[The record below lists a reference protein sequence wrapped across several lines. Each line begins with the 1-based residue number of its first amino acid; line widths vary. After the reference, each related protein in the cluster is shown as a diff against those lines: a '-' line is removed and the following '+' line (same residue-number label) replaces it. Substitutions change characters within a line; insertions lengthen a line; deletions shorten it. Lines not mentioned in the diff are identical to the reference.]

1 MKKNLTMSLVAIA
14 TIISLTGCF
23 GGQTQST
30 SSTDELSE
38 TESNSKKEPNSIS
51 PLDAKFQ
58 GDLRDYFEI
67 VDREYKPKK
76 SVIDDYYY
84 EVEIKRLQKPLPFNK
99 GEELAKWNDEEGL
112 LLKYQTDFFDEDG
125 DLVCSGMDYSIPED
139 VAKLNPGETAFI
151 TIQPIQSFGEEEN
164 LYKIKKFKL
173 KSTMRHNVPEGK
185 AKASSND
192 VKDDEDFDKALEQ
205 TQKAMEVV
213 GGAAKA
219 IGELSKSL

>member
-1 MKKNLTMSLVAIA
+1 MKRNLIVLLVASTAILFA
-14 TIISLTGCF
+14 GCF
-23 GGQTQST
+23 GGETQST
-30 SSTDELSE
+30 SSTDELGE

-51 PLDAKFQ
+51 PLDVKFQ

-84 EVEIKRLQKPLPFNK
+84 EVEIKRLQKPLPFKK
-99 GEELAKWNDEEGL
+99 GEELASWNDKEGL

-151 TIQPIQSFGEEEN
+151 TIQPIQSFDGEEN

-185 AKASSND
+185 AKDSSND
-192 VKDDEDFDKALEQ
+192 VENDEDYDKALEQ
-205 TQKAMEVV
+205 AQKTMEVV

-219 IGELSKSL
+219 LGELSKSL